1 MLQTMKISMIKPA
14 FRLRSRAIGILLSS
28 ICLLYPFAMT
38 GFGAQAK
45 DSPEIQKVFRQ
56 MELAGKGFR
65 GFTAKISERKYT
77 AILKE
82 FGSTETGE
90 FYLAR
95 AKDGSTMMRREISS
109 PGRIILTIKGSE
121 LTVYRPAVKEAQ
133 VANLG
138 KNKDKAEF
146 LALGIGQPPSELQK
160 SFDISYQG
168 VESVGNAPCSV
179 LVLKPKDAK
188 TAAFYSTIVMW
199 VRPSGIPVQYKLQEP
214 NGDYL
219 LVTFSAEKLN
229 VSIPDSKFD
238 QKLPSGVQ
246 PLRLQ

>member
-1 MLQTMKISMIKPA
+1 MLQIMTVDIIKPMFL
-14 FRLRSRAIGILLSS
+14 FRARAVRIVLSTV
-28 ICLLYPFAMT
+28 CLFLSLAVS
-38 GFGAQAK
+38 GLDAQSK
-45 DSPEIQKVFRQ
+45 DSAELQKVFRQ

-65 GFTAKISERKYT
+65 GFTAKMSERKYT

-82 FGSTETGE
+82 FGTTETGE

-109 PGRIILTIKGSE
+109 PGRVILTIKGAA

-168 VESVGNAPCSV
+168 VESVGNAPCAI

-188 TAAFYSTIVMW
+188 TAAFYATIVMW

-219 LVTFSAEKLN
+219 LVTFSDEKLN
-229 VSIPDSKFD
+229 ANIPDSKFD
-238 QKLPSGVQ
+238 QKLPSDVQ